1 MTLPNCPVAALAR
14 AYYDLLALSNHAGI
28 PAECEDAIN
37 AAMFK
42 VREAAS
48 HPGPTSVEGEAFHRF
63 CLEVS
68 AALLGEGIDDDL
80 RRIESDSA
88 QRILRT
94 MRVAGQAQAAA

>member
-1 MTLPNCPVAALAR
+1 MLRRGPPQDIVPRLAR
-14 AYYDLLALSNHAGI
+14 TYYNLLALSNHGDV
-28 PAECEDAIN
+28 PTECESAIN
-37 AAMFK
+37 EAMFK

-48 HPGPTSVEGEAFHRF
+48 HAAPTSADGKAFHRF

-88 QRILRT
+88 QRIVRS
-94 MRVAGQAQAAA
+94 MRM